1 MRFHI
6 LKIFISAVFLLIF
19 SVNVSGEENYN
30 GKMLKTGI
38 SLTEQIPSGFFGTWR
53 VKSFLKQTNSPESFK
68 KENIDIWNLSK
79 SGDVINLS
87 NPFTGASASV
97 SVGYVEG
104 TNIKFSRKGN
114 YDGRIL
120 TDTVELKLSKDKFT
134 GVNTLVLEV
143 LSGNSVIKTSKAV
156 YILEGEKIAG
166 GSE

>member
-38 SLTEQIPSGFFGTWR
+38 
-53 VKSFLKQTNSPESFK
+53 SFLKQTNSPESFK